1 MTVLISQDAID
12 LIVEQEVSNRKAY
25 EKIYCRPTWPG
36 GQSGITIGIGY
47 DIGAGIK
54 DKKDLWDDWKGI
66 IPDEVITALEPCI
79 GVTGLEAKEFLDDLK
94 IINIPW
100 DDAMKEFLDNEL
112 PEVYDLCGQALPNF
126 LKLSLDC
133 KGALV
138 SLVYNRGASFNN
150 EGDRYREMRN
160 IKADMTAQN
169 FVDIPVQFRSMKRL
183 WENKGLDGLIS
194 RREKEAA
201 LFERGLMAMQTIPTR
216 SIPAPT
222 QPEISH
228 PSPGKPPTNWLQSLI
243 EFISRILSGFRR
255 G

>member
-1 MTVLISQDAID
+1 MTMLISQDAID
-12 LIVEQEVSNRKAY
+12 LIVEQEVSSRKAY

-36 GQSGITIGIGY
+36 GKSGVTIGIGY
-47 DIGAGIK
+47 DVGTSVK
-54 DKKDLWDDWKGI
+54 DKNELWEDWRGY
-66 IPDEVITALEPCI
+66 IPDEMIRALEPCI
-79 GVTGLEAKEFLDDLK
+79 GVTGQAAKELLSDVDEV
-94 IINIPW
+94 NITW
-100 DDAMKEFLDNEL
+100 DQAMKEFLENEL
-112 PEVYDLCGQALPNF
+112 PTYYDLCLLALPNF
-126 LKLSLDC
+126 QKLSLDC

-160 IKADMTAQN
+160 IKADMMAQN

-183 WENKGLDGLIS
+183 WVGKNQDGLLV

-201 LFERGLMAMQTIPTR
+201 LFECGLMVMQMIPTKP
-216 SIPAPT
+216 IPVPT
-222 QPEISH
+222 QPKMT
-228 PSPGKPPTNWLQSLI
+228 PPGLPPPTNWLQSLI